1 MYWREQASPQEAMN
15 PTYHQTHKIPPGQ
28 WNLSVSTCDPS
39 PRSNFEARDD
49 DDDSTEER
57 YYVGRPLFR
66 GQENCT
72 YFSPRQEDTHYETA
86 DRFGFF
92 NSREGSPPFTPCA
105 TGVRDIDGDF
115 WEDSDLRT
123 AKNFCEPREY
133 EDTRGFYL
141 SIEVDDHGGGDNND
155 HVYATNWAPA
165 ATPDSYG
172 VYPPSMPDGYYNRR
186 YDPREETDEARRYFH
201 RGVDYD
207 FYRDYN
213 FYQSEGSGQG
223 DHYEVKTIGDATGG
237 KIVDQKDEEKEDSFE
252 GVKGSLSRGRGTTDG
267 EFLGKMVDDA
277 IEKGFAEG
285 DDEGEMAPE
294 RKLNLLQMLFKE
306 DTLVE
311 AGVLSSGTYV
321 ADIRANSGKV
331 GILVVDL
338 SASLSAPQIELRYQA
353 ERYAPDWS
361 GALLLSPFY
370 SPRGKWYRVAS
381 SRGVD
386 KILSRMQKSFER
398 SGMALDGRNFTH
410 LTMFIGKDTLERRDD
425 DDGKLYID
433 FARKEGVHSDYYR
446 IVLGASRR
454 WDAQ

>member
-1 MYWREQASPQEAMN
+1 MIVVLLLAVVLPTSPEKRLVRKRRREDASADERKWYFAFSAERLGEMGEKAFDEQEGEEDEK
-15 PTYHQTHKIPPGQ
+15 TPP
-28 WNLSVSTCDPS
+28 
-39 PRSNFEARDD
+39 
-49 DDDSTEER
+49 ER
-57 YYVGRPLFR
+57 LK
-66 GQENCT
+66 
-72 YFSPRQEDTHYETA
+72 
-86 DRFGFF
+86 
-92 NSREGSPPFTPCA
+92 GSP
-105 TGVRDIDGDF
+105 
-115 WEDSDLRT
+115 
-123 AKNFCEPREY
+123 
-133 EDTRGFYL
+133 
-141 SIEVDDHGGGDNND
+141 
-155 HVYATNWAPA
+155 
-165 ATPDSYG
+165 
-172 VYPPSMPDGYYNRR
+172 
-186 YDPREETDEARRYFH
+186 
-201 RGVDYD
+201 
-207 FYRDYN
+207 
-213 FYQSEGSGQG
+213 SEGSGTAAG
-223 DHYEVKTIGDATGG
+223 VPRVKTIDDATG
-237 KIVDQKDEEKEDSFE
+237 EKWW
-252 GVKGSLSRGRGTTDG
+252 RGAGNVAQ
-267 EFLGKMVDDA
+267 FLGKMVDDV
-277 IEKGFAEG
+277 IEKELAKS

-294 RKLNLLQMLFKE
+294 RKFNLLQMLFK
-306 DTLVE
+306 DNSLVE
-311 AGVLSSGTYV
+311 DGVLGSGSYV